1 MNRVEKTHKHQK
13 KHNNNNNNNNDDD
26 DDNILHATCLD
37 ATSDVGERANP
48 LRTRHGLRADDAAEA
63 SGIVDLHCQSRHSH
77 RRRVEVLR
85 SLTAALPSCSPPPP
99 PPPFMPLRV
108 LPSKKNWLFYPPA
121 KEGGPGVKSLAKR
134 RLLWSIER
142 I

>member
-1 MNRVEKTHKHQK
+1 LPVVKHQLQQQANK
-13 KHNNNNNNNNDDD
+13 QLTYEQSRKNTHNNNNDD

-48 LRTRHGLRADDAAEA
+48 LRTRHGLRADDTGEA

-77 RRRVEVLR
+77 RRRVEALR
-85 SLTAALPSCSPPPP
+85 SLTAALPCCSPPR
-99 PPPFMPLRV
+99 PPPFTPLRV
-108 LPSKKNWLFYPPA
+108 LPWKKNWPFYPPA
-121 KEGGPGVKSLAKR
+121 KGGG
-134 RLLWSIER
+134 LLWLMER

>member
-13 KHNNNNNNNNDDD
+13 KHNNNNNNNDD
-26 DDNILHATCLD
+26 DDNIPHATCLD

-99 PPPFMPLRV
+99 PPPPFMPLRV

-121 KEGGPGVKSLAKR
+121 KEGGPGGKSLAY